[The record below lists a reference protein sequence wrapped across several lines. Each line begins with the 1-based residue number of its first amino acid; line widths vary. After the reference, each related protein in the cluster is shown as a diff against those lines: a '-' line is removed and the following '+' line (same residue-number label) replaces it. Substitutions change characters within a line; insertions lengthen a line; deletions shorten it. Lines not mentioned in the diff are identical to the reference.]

1 MNVITFDFWDSKAK
15 YIAEKYTN
23 IWLSLVSVEFSNI
36 NLWNK
41 DINKSASK
49 N

>member
-1 MNVITFDFWDSKAK
+1 MNVIIFDFWDFKVK
-15 YIAEKYTN
+15 YIVEKYTN
-23 IWLSLVSVEFSNI
+23 IWFLLVSVEFSNI

-41 DINKSASK
+41 DISKSVSK